1 MKKYLF
7 FLLLSTTLVVSCKD
21 NEPEP
26 APEHGTPSIRYQVK
40 GTVTDEAGNPLKGIA
55 VRLKD
60 NFMNPAFKDPYMQL
74 DSVGT
79 DEKGEYITNFVN
91 DTGIRD
97 GLVLIA
103 EDTDGQE
110 NGGLFRPDT
119 IRLTD
124 MEKKKVGEGADE
136 WDSGTWQLKA
146 DFKLKK

>member
-7 FLLLSTTLVVSCKD
+7 FLLLSTTFVVSCKD
-21 NEPEP
+21 DDPEP
-26 APEHGTPSIRYQVK
+26 APEHGTPSIRYQVT
-40 GTVTDEAGNPLKGIA
+40 GSVTDEAGNPLKGIA

-103 EDTDGQE
+103 EDTDGLE

>member
-7 FLLLSTTLVVSCKD
+7 FLLLSTTFVVSCKD
-21 NEPEP
+21 DDPEP
-26 APEHGTPSIRYQVK
+26 APEHGTPSIRYQVT

-103 EDTDGQE
+103 EDTDGLE